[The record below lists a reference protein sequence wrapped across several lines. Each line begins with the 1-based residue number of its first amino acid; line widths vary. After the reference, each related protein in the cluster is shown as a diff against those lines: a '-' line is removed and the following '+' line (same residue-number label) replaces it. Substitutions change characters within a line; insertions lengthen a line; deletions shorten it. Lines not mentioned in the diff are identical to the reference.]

1 MKPTTKKRTRKKGAM
16 SRAVHS
22 AARLARRER
31 SSASIS
37 VNSYTLYGTGVSG
50 HGVFKDKSGVT
61 YAGQIRDGHA
71 CGLGVLDIVDGHKIY
86 AEYGP
91 YGENDGRHLDR
102 DAGAG
107 YILFERGRH
116 KEEGWVVDARFGE
129 CEYNHEECARNDP
142 RLLALIARIDP
153 VEALANAAA
162 KEAKEAVAAIRR
174 SRRVKSPSAN
184 LALSSIRIEECNFN
198 GISVVGRGVFTDMKG
213 RRYAGQCKGGYARGL
228 GVLTARDGTKSYS
241 EYGPNGEL
249 HCRSLAR
256 YRSGGT
262 SYLLVHGD
270 KKHRLVVFAE
280 GSCTYNMASCAP
292 DDPGVLAL
300 IGHVAPIEALA
311 SAAAKEAEEAVEAL
325 PRRVA
330 GLELMLTVMLARYR
344 EQTVVSELATELLT
358 LPSGVLAIVCAAMVN
373 CL

>member
-1 MKPTTKKRTRKKGAM
+1 LDSDDR
-16 SRAVHS
+16 
-22 AARLARRER
+22 
-31 SSASIS
+31 
-37 VNSYTLYGTGVSG
+37 
-50 HGVFKDKSGVT
+50 VT
-61 YAGQIRDGHA
+61 
-71 CGLGVLDIVDGHKIY
+71 
-86 AEYGP
+86 
-91 YGENDGRHLDR
+91 
-102 DAGAG
+102 G

-129 CEYNHEECARNDP
+129 CDYNHEECARNDP
-142 RLLALIARIDP
+142 RLLALIARIAP

-174 SRRVKSPSAN
+174 ARRVKSPSAN

-241 EYGPNGEL
+241 EYGPNGKL
-249 HCRSLAR
+249 DCRSLAR
-256 YRSGGT
+256 T
-262 SYLLVHGD
+262 SVNGDTYYLLVHGD
-270 KKHRLVVFAE
+270 KKHRLVLFAD
-280 GSCTYNMASCAP
+280 GRCTYNMASCAP

>member
-1 MKPTTKKRTRKKGAM
+1 M
-16 SRAVHS
+16 
-22 AARLARRER
+22 
-31 SSASIS
+31 
-37 VNSYTLYGTGVSG
+37 
-50 HGVFKDKSGVT
+50 FKDKSGVT

-71 CGLGVLDIVDGHKIY
+71 CGLGVLDIGKGHKIY

-91 YGENDGRHLDR
+91 YGEDDGRHLDR
-102 DAGAG
+102 DDRVAG

-116 KEEGWVVDARFGE
+116 REEGWVMDARFGE
-129 CEYNHEECARNDP
+129 CDYNHEECARNDP
-142 RLLALIARIDP
+142 RLLALIARIAP

-174 SRRVKSPSAN
+174 ARRVKSPSAN

-198 GISVVGRGVFTDMKG
+198 GISVVGRGVFADMEG

-228 GVLTARDGTKSYS
+228 GVLTARDGTQSYS
-241 EYGPNGEL
+241 EYCPNGKL
-249 HCRSLAR
+249 YYRSLAR
-256 YRSGGT
+256 TSNGDT

-270 KKHRLVVFAE
+270 KKHKLVVFAD
-280 GSCTYNMASCAP
+280 GRCMYNMASCAP

-300 IGHVAPIEALA
+300 IGLVAPIEALA

-344 EQTVVSELATELLT
+344 EPTVVSELAAELLT
-358 LPSGVLAIVCAAMVN
+358 LPSGVLTIVCAAMVN
-373 CL
+373 GFRYTGQRILSTNDRRVLIGNHCASN